1 MHYMQGIRRTTMIND
16 KFWINIAANW
26 SLEDDGI
33 EIPDDIEQEVTK
45 AKEIK
50 NEDLILFDDIS
61 NDEIEDILA
70 DLGLTDI

>member
-1 MHYMQGIRRTTMIND
+1 MIND